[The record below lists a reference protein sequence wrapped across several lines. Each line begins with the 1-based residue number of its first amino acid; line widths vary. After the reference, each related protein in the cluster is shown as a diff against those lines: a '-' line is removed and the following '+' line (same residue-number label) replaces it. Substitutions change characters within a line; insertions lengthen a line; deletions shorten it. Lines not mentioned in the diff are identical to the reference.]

1 VALRYPRTARL
12 LKPGDF
18 AALRKNAKRI
28 HGVALQIEYRFT
40 DAPTARLGMAV
51 SRRVSKLAV
60 VRNRIRRTV
69 RESFRL
75 HYASLPSCD
84 ILVVARTVASTH
96 SNQTLR
102 DELDGLWR
110 KLTALKQTAA
120 PVKMPPGS

>member
-1 VALRYPRTARL
+1 MALRYPRTARL

-28 HGVALQIEYRFT
+28 HGAAFQIDYRLT

-51 SRRVSKLAV
+51 SRRISKLAV

-75 HYASLPSCD
+75 NYARLPSCD
-84 ILVVARTVASTH
+84 ILVVARTAASAHTR
-96 SNQTLR
+96 QTLR
-102 DELDGLWR
+102 EEIEGIWR
-110 KLTALKQTAA
+110 KLAALKQTAA